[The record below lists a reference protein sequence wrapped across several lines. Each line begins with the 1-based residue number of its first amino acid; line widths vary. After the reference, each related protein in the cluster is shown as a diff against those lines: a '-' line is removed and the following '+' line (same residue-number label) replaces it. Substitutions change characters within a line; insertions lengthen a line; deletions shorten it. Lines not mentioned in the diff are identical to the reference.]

1 MIHLNHAYQ
10 KLITLVDYYWDNV
23 IDDVNENNDAGNYRI
38 NINKTTT
45 SKSFEY
51 KTKII
56 GSSPADSNT
65 LDTEI
70 VVPSKYCSNFWKSLD
85 LPLINSEIE
94 FDLPLLRKYVI
105 SEKLKT
111 AVAAVNPSNLA
122 REEIKRVSATLQ
134 IISDKLYAPVVTL
147 FIQDNIK
154 LLENIKQGFKGTN
167 S

>member
-1 MIHLNHAYQ
+1 M
-10 KLITLVDYYWDNV
+10 
-23 IDDVNENNDAGNYRI
+23 
-38 NINKTTT
+38 
-45 SKSFEY
+45 
-51 KTKII
+51 
-56 GSSPADSNT
+56 
-65 LDTEI
+65 
-70 VVPSKYCSNFWKSLD
+70 
-85 LPLINSEIE
+85 INSEIE

-111 AVAAVNPSNLA
+111 AVVAVNPSNLA

>member
-1 MIHLNHAYQ
+1 MIYG
-10 KLITLVDYYWDNV
+10 
-23 IDDVNENNDAGNYRI
+23 VNENNDAGNYRI
-38 NINKTTT
+38 NINKTTP
-45 SKSFEY
+45 SKYFEY

-56 GSSPADSNT
+56 WSSPANSNT

-70 VVPSKYCSNFWKSLD
+70 VAPSKYCSNFWKSLD
-85 LPLINSEIE
+85 LPLIDCEIE
-94 FDLPLLRKYVI
+94 LDLSLSMKHVI

-111 AVAAVNPSNLA
+111 AVVGANPSNLA
-122 REEIKRVSATLQ
+122 RKETKIISATLQ

-154 LLENIKQGFKGTN
+154 LLENIKKGFKRKN